1 MGELTVQTQAP
12 RPPAPKT
19 RTTRAVTSRRNDGN
33 GEADEANLERG
44 YDGGGTRADMKGGA
58 GLEGRLGGMAVG
70 RRPAGDHEPDRGVGE
85 ESSGHSS
92 TVGFFPRTS

>member
-12 RPPAPKT
+12 RPPAPRT

-44 YDGGGTRADMKGGA
+44 YDGGGTRADMEGDA
-58 GLEGRLGGMAVG
+58 RLEGRSGGMAVG

-85 ESSGHSS
+85 ELSG
-92 TVGFFPRTS
+92 TRPLFPFFPCTS